1 MAREKSEQSENEARQ
16 AKAQLGELGR
26 TATEYSTMIQK
37 KEEQIVTLSDQLDGL
52 KVEQMNAS
60 MEIVALRADIDILD
74 GQLTTEKQDHAANI
88 AVLEKLQTERDELR
102 SLLAAKTSEATR
114 RSEVEK
120 SKEAELAELRSQSS
134 KLHQEL
140 TDLRRTS
147 AESRTS

>member
-74 GQLTTEKQDHAANI
+74 GQLTVEKRDHSADI
-88 AVLEKLQTERDELR
+88 AMLEKLQTERDELS

-134 KLHQEL
+134 KLQQEL
-140 TDLRRTS
+140 TDLRRT
-147 AESRTS
+147 